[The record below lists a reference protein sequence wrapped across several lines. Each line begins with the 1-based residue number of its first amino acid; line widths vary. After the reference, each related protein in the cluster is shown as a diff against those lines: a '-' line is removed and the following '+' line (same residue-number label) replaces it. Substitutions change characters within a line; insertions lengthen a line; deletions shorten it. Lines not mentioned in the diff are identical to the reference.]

1 MVNTQFFINY
11 IGQFSYLGIL
21 VIGALVGYLI
31 PLPEEIFLLVVGYI
45 AGTGAYN
52 VYAATIFAI
61 MGVLI
66 GDNVLFFLSK
76 YKASKI
82 ISKLI
87 KRLNKH
93 EIMEHRHVMKKHIG
107 KTIFTLK
114 FIVGLRI
121 FGPFLAGSMKVKW
134 KVFQLY
140 NFLAVAVYIP
150 ILVFLGYHFH
160 NKIALVITSVEIVR
174 HLIFVLAL
182 MVLGFLISVFI
193 KKKYG
198 AKDVY

>member
-61 MGVLI
+61 LGVLA
-66 GDNVLFFLSK
+66 GDNILFFLSK
-76 YKASKI
+76 YNASKI
-82 ISKLI
+82 VGKLI

-93 EIMEHRHVMKKHIG
+93 EIMKYKHLMKKHIG

-121 FGPFLAGSMKVKW
+121 FSPFLAGSMRVKW
-134 KVFQLY
+134 RIFQFY

-160 NKIALVITSVEIVR
+160 NKIAIVITSVEIVR

-182 MVLGFLISVFI
+182 MVVGVLISIFI
-193 KKKYG
+193 KKKYR
-198 AKDVY
+198 ARDVY